1 MKYVIVGPSDPTT
14 DDNLYWSLEW
24 EWVNFTKC
32 THFPKMVFS
41 IPLPLYTTGIQEIN
55 ELGERGKFYRTT
67 LDYPR
72 GSMELFHA

>member
-1 MKYVIVGPSDPTT
+1 M
-14 DDNLYWSLEW
+14 SLLVHRTLLRMITSTGHW
-24 EWVNFTKC
+24 NGNGLISQKW